1 MVMRMRLALLVLFS
15 LAVMPLLARAV
26 DIHQLRQ
33 LAARNNVTCILVFG
47 DSSVDP
53 GNNNRL
59 DTMMKGNFLHMGRT
73 SSMAAPRGAE
83 ALGYRNIIPAF
94 LDPHIQKADLL
105 HGVSFA
111 SSASGYDDLTANL
124 SNVFPVSKQLEY
136 FLHYKIHLR
145 QLVGKK
151 KAEEIL
157 GGALFVMSMGTND
170 FLQNYFLEPTRSEQY
185 TLEEYENYLISCM
198 AHDIEEMHRLGARR
212 LVVVGIPPLGCMPL
226 VKTLKDETS
235 CVESYNQAA
244 ASFNSKI
251 KEKLAILRTSLRLKT
266 AYADIYG
273 TVERAMNN
281 PKQYGF
287 TVTTKGCCG
296 SGTVEYAES
305 CRGLSTCAD
314 PSKYLFWDAVHPSEN
329 MYKII
334 ADDVV
339 NSLDRDLLL

>member
-1 MVMRMRLALLVLFS
+1 MSVRIHHKLWADFFYMLLYGF
-15 LAVMPLLARAV
+15 
-26 DIHQLRQ
+26 
-33 LAARNNVTCILVFG
+33 
-47 DSSVDP
+47 
-53 GNNNRL
+53 
-59 DTMMKGNFLHMGRT
+59 MK
-73 SSMAAPRGAE
+73 
-83 ALGYRNIIPAF
+83 
-94 LDPHIQKADLL
+94 Q
-105 HGVSFA
+105 
-111 SSASGYDDLTANL
+111 
-124 SNVFPVSKQLEY
+124 NVFPVSKQLEY

-157 GGALFVMSMGTND
+157 GRALFVMSMGTND

-198 AHDIEEMHRLGARR
+198 AHDIEVLLSHVWFLFVFHLIHSFYLRFSPIAPNIFNCIVWLQEMHRLGARR

-281 PKQYGF
+281 PKQYGKCIQHDVLGKLLPNRLWMREIADNIWEFAGF

-339 NSLDRDLLL
+339 NSLDQDLLL

>member
-1 MVMRMRLALLVLFS
+1 MSVRIHHKLWADFFYMLFYG
-15 LAVMPLLARAV
+15 
-26 DIHQLRQ
+26 
-33 LAARNNVTCILVFG
+33 F
-47 DSSVDP
+47 
-53 GNNNRL
+53 
-59 DTMMKGNFLHMGRT
+59 MK
-73 SSMAAPRGAE
+73 
-83 ALGYRNIIPAF
+83 
-94 LDPHIQKADLL
+94 Q
-105 HGVSFA
+105 
-111 SSASGYDDLTANL
+111 
-124 SNVFPVSKQLEY
+124 NVFPVSKQLEY

-151 KAEEIL
+151 KAEEII

-198 AHDIEEMHRLGARR
+198 AHDIEVLLSHVWFLFVFHLIHSFYLRFSPIAPNIFNCIVWLQEMHRLGARR

-281 PKQYGF
+281 PKQYGKCIQHDVLGKLLPNRLWMREIADNIWEFAGF

>member
-1 MVMRMRLALLVLFS
+1 MSSRIHHKLWADFFYMLFYG
-15 LAVMPLLARAV
+15 
-26 DIHQLRQ
+26 
-33 LAARNNVTCILVFG
+33 F
-47 DSSVDP
+47 
-53 GNNNRL
+53 
-59 DTMMKGNFLHMGRT
+59 MK
-73 SSMAAPRGAE
+73 
-83 ALGYRNIIPAF
+83 
-94 LDPHIQKADLL
+94 Q
-105 HGVSFA
+105 
-111 SSASGYDDLTANL
+111 
-124 SNVFPVSKQLEY
+124 NVFPVSKQLEY

-157 GGALFVMSMGTND
+157 GRALFVMSMGTND

-198 AHDIEEMHRLGARR
+198 AHDIEVLLSHVWFLFVFHLIHSLYLPFSPIAPNIFNCIVWLQEMHRLGARR

-281 PKQYGF
+281 PKQYGKCIQHDVLGKLLTNRLWMREIADNLWEFAGF

-339 NSLDRDLLL
+339 NSLDQDLLL

>member
-1 MVMRMRLALLVLFS
+1 MSSRIHHKLWADFFYMLFYG
-15 LAVMPLLARAV
+15 
-26 DIHQLRQ
+26 
-33 LAARNNVTCILVFG
+33 F
-47 DSSVDP
+47 
-53 GNNNRL
+53 
-59 DTMMKGNFLHMGRT
+59 MK
-73 SSMAAPRGAE
+73 
-83 ALGYRNIIPAF
+83 
-94 LDPHIQKADLL
+94 Q
-105 HGVSFA
+105 
-111 SSASGYDDLTANL
+111 
-124 SNVFPVSKQLEY
+124 NVFPVSKQLEY

-151 KAEEIL
+151 KAEEII

-198 AHDIEEMHRLGARR
+198 AHDIEVLLSHVWFLFVFHLIHSFYLRFSPIAPNIFNCIVWLQEMHRLGARR

-251 KEKLAILRTSLRLKT
+251 KEKLVILRTSLRLKT

-281 PKQYGF
+281 PKQYGKCIQHDVLGKLLPNRLWMREIADNIWEFAGF

>member
-1 MVMRMRLALLVLFS
+1 MALWNRMCSQFPNSWSISCITRSTWGNWWERRRQRKYSEEHYSLWVWAQMTSSKTTSWNPLARSSTLWKNTRITWS
-15 LAVMPLLARAV
+15 LAWLMT
-26 DIHQLRQ
+26 LRY
-33 LAARNNVTCILVFG
+33 
-47 DSSVDP
+47 SSLMSDF
-53 GNNNRL
+53 
-59 DTMMKGNFLHMGRT
+59 FL
-73 SSMAAPRGAE
+73 S
-83 ALGYRNIIPAF
+83 
-94 LDPHIQKADLL
+94 
-105 HGVSFA
+105 
-111 SSASGYDDLTANL
+111 
-124 SNVFPVSKQLEY
+124 
-136 FLHYKIHLR
+136 IHLIHSFY
-145 QLVGKK
+145 LPFSPIAPNIFNCIVW
-151 KAEEIL
+151 
-157 GGALFVMSMGTND
+157 
-170 FLQNYFLEPTRSEQY
+170 LQ
-185 TLEEYENYLISCM
+185 
-198 AHDIEEMHRLGARR
+198 EMHRLGARR

-244 ASFNSKI
+244 ATFNSKI

-281 PKQYGF
+281 PKQYGKCILHDVLGKLLPNRLWMREIADNLWEFAGF